1 MPTQASV
8 VLFLPFRD
16 NKGGNARQRG
26 AKLTTIHQGLDN
38 ALIDGVGSL
47 KVRCARSGSATSA
60 PRWLLT
66 YYYHAA

>member
-47 KVRCARSGSATSA
+47 RLDARGRVRRPQRLDG
-60 PRWLLT
+60 LHT